1 MDSLTPALETVGM
14 VKDVSLREKL
24 MEAYRLARGERLAE
38 LHGRRPRLL
47 DDRGI
52 HPYSYVW
59 GHVDALGGSHTG
71 ISPEALR
78 RDAREDAEAAFRR
91 EVIAEHLEQEGQGG
105 AT

>member
-1 MDSLTPALETVGM
+1 MASSPTTLETVKL

-24 MEAYRLARGERLAE
+24 MEAYRLALGERLGE
-38 LHGRRPRLL
+38 LRGHRPRLL
-47 DDRGI
+47 DGRGI

-78 RDAREDAEAAFRR
+78 RDARAAAEETFRA
-91 EVIAEHLEQEGQGG
+91 EVIAEHLEGERGE
-105 AT
+105 T